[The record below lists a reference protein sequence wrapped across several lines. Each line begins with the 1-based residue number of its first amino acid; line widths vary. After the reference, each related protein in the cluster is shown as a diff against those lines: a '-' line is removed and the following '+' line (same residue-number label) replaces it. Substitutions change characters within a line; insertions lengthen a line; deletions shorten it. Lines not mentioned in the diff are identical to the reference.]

1 MHVLSLEG
9 HSISF
14 YVHPTN
20 DIVKYNFST
29 PYSVYVR
36 ARAYFLC
43 YWANFQAYTKLAS
56 LLATLIT
63 NFAFVFKMVQAIKLE
78 LVIIHKLAK
87 ERSCKMLYSLRAY
100 RRLYYACISLQYLII
115 FPLFL
120 LFSLN
125 FMVGLFT
132 FPIMWSG

>member
-14 YVHPTN
+14 YVHPIN

-29 PYSVYVR
+29 PYSVC
-36 ARAYFLC
+36 ARMCACIFPLC

-63 NFAFVFKMVQAIKLE
+63 NFAFVFKMVQAIKFE
-78 LVIIHKLAK
+78 LVI
-87 ERSCKMLYSLRAY
+87 
-100 RRLYYACISLQYLII
+100 
-115 FPLFL
+115 
-120 LFSLN
+120 
-125 FMVGLFT
+125 T
-132 FPIMWSG
+132 

>member
-9 HSISF
+9 HSTSF

-29 PYSVYVR
+29 PYSVC
-36 ARAYFLC
+36 AHMHISSLC
-43 YWANFQAYTKLAS
+43 YWANFQVYMKLAS

-78 LVIIHKLAK
+78 LWLLHKQAK

-100 RRLYYACISLQYLII
+100 RRLYDACISLQCLII

-120 LFSLN
+120 LFPLI
-125 FMVGLFT
+125 L
-132 FPIMWSG
+132 